1 MDSSAQSGGILATQ
15 VQRANLF
22 EISDRRQV
30 SEERRSRPS
39 LPVELAVCTRQV
51 VLEDDLRSVLGA

>member
-1 MDSSAQSGGILATQ
+1 

-22 EISDRRQV
+22 EISDRRKAR

-39 LPVELAVCTRQV
+39 LRLELAICTLQV
-51 VLEDDLRSVLGA
+51 VLEDDLRSAVGA